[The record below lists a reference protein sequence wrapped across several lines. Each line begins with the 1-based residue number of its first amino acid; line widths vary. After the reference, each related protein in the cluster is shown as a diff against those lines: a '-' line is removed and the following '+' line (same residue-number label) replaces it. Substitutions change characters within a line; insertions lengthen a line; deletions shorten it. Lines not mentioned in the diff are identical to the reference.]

1 MKNFKLIN
9 PINKK
14 ELKKEYN
21 KYVDKD
27 GNSFLIISDIPRI
40 NKLKNYTENFGY
52 QWNQFP
58 ETQLLKKILLMD

>member
-40 NKLKNYTENFGY
+40 NKLKHTEILDINGINFLKLNY
-52 QWNQFP
+52 
-58 ETQLLKKILLMD
+58 

>member
-21 KYVDKD
+21 KYVDND

-58 ETQLLKKILLMD
+58 ETQLLKKFC